1 MTDRGQTIHDYLLGI
16 VLVLLTIAG
25 VFAFFPDVFV
35 PFQEPVESEDRQMA
49 TELAAELVE
58 VNSTMQGERTI
69 NVTGLERTMEDET
82 TLETLVERSGIPD
95 WKQVNVTVQNETG
108 SVLIGGESSDT
119 GSVFREDSGDP
130 PATTVRTIQAQNP
143 THACAESCQLV
154 VRVWEG

>member
-1 MTDRGQTIHDYLLGI
+1 MTERGQTIHDYLLGI

-58 VNSTMQGERTI
+58 VNSTMQGEQTI
-69 NVTGLERTMEDET
+69 NVTGLEQTIEDPDA
-82 TLETLVERSGIPD
+82 LGRLINQSGIPG
-95 WKQVNVTVQNETG
+95 WKQVNVTVQDETG
-108 SVLIGGESSDT
+108 SLLIRGESSDT
-119 GSVFREDSGDP
+119 GSVFREESGDP
-130 PATTVRTIQAQNP
+130 PATTVRTVQSQSR

>member
-1 MTDRGQTIHDYLLGI
+1 MTNRGQTIHDYLLGI

-58 VNSTMQGERTI
+58 VNSTMQGEQTI
-69 NVTGLERTMEDET
+69 NVTGLEQTVEDPDA
-82 TLETLVERSGIPD
+82 LGGLINQSGIPG
-95 WKQVNVTVQNETG
+95 WKQVNVTVQDETG
-108 SVLIGGESSDT
+108 SLLIRGESSDT
-119 GSVFREDSGDP
+119 GSVFREESGDP
-130 PATTVRTIQAQNP
+130 PATTVRTVQSQNR

>member
-58 VNSTMQGERTI
+58 VNSTTQGEQTI
-69 NVTGLERTMEDET
+69 NVTGLEQTMEDPDA
-82 TLETLVERSGIPD
+82 LGGLINQSGIPG

-108 SVLIGGESSDT
+108 SVLIGGESSET
-119 GSVFREDSGDP
+119 GSVFREDSSG
-130 PATTVRTIQAQNP
+130 PAATFVRTVQAQNRS
-143 THACAESCQLV
+143 HDCADGCQIV

>member
-35 PFQEPVESEDRQMA
+35 PFEEPVESENRQMA
-49 TELAAELVE
+49 DELATELVE
-58 VNSTMQGERTI
+58 VNSTMQGRRTV
-69 NVTGLERTMEDET
+69 NVTGLERTMQDADA
-82 TLETLVERSGIPD
+82 LGKLVNRSGIPR

-108 SVLIGGESSDT
+108 AVLIRGESSDR
-119 GSVFREDSGDP
+119 GSIFREDSSDP
-130 PATTVRTIQAQNP
+130 PATIVRTVQARNR